1 MFTFRQYRNVVGIL
15 TTIFRLSILPAVLAP
30 HARSAYT
37 LRVPA
42 TLTVDRNSPDDAQQR
57 QIIVSLDGE
66 PIAELM
72 FGDSVTREIPAGPH
86 TLLVDNTW
94 NRKSIDFT
102 ASQNEKIAFLAKSR
116 SSRFAEFLLMFFGAG
131 PLKVFL
137 TRQ

>member
-1 MFTFRQYRNVVGIL
+1 MRRN
-15 TTIFRLSILPAVLAP
+15 
-30 HARSAYT
+30 AYT
-37 LRVPA
+37 LRMPA
-42 TLTVDRNSPDDAQQR
+42 SLTVDRNAPDDAQQR

-94 NRKSIDFT
+94 KSKSAEFT
-102 ASQNEKIAFLAKSR
+102 ASENEKISFVTKSR

>member
-1 MFTFRQYRNVVGIL
+1 M
-15 TTIFRLSILPAVLAP
+15 
-30 HARSAYT
+30 
-37 LRVPA
+37 PA
-42 TLTVDRNSPDDAQQR
+42 TLTVDRNASDDAQQR

-137 TRQ
+137 SRQ